1 MSYWLFKSEP
11 SSYSW
16 DDLIFDKI
24 AEWDGVRN
32 YKARNFLRDEIQVG
46 DQILF
51 YHSNS
56 KPSCIVG
63 IAEVVRSG
71 YPDFTALD
79 KTSNHFDS
87 KSLPDNPI
95 WFMVDIKP
103 IEKLLHEI
111 SLKDIKN
118 TSELKDMGLLKYAR
132 LSITPVSH
140 NEFFIIRKMGG
151 LE

>member
-1 MSYWLFKSEP
+1 MAYWLFKSEP

-16 DDLIFDKI
+16 DDLLGDEI

-32 YKARNFLRDEIQVG
+32 YKARNFLRDEIQIG
-46 DQILF
+46 DEILF

-56 KPSCIVG
+56 NPSSIVG

-71 YPDFTALD
+71 YPDFTAWD
-79 KTSNHFDS
+79 KTSNHFDP
-87 KSLPDNPI
+87 KSLPDSPV

-103 IEKLLHEI
+103 VEKLLCDI

-118 TSELKDMGLLKYAR
+118 TNELKDMGLLKYAR
-132 LSITPVSH
+132 LSISPVSKD
-140 NEFFIIRKMGG
+140 EYSIIRKMGG
-151 LE
+151 IG